1 MAEAVNVK
9 EKNPIL
15 TVGIVVAIFAVVFG
29 LLMVLNKMSF
39 TNMDNTDNP
48 SNVLSVDDGPIESNY
63 TATIKTS
70 MGDIVLALYDTKA
83 PNTVKNFKD
92 LAEKGFYNGLI
103 FHRVIPTFVIQGG
116 DPNGNGTGGPG
127 YKFDDEISDVKFT
140 PYTLAMANSGPNTNG
155 SQFFITT
162 GDIGEANM
170 RNLDGGYTIFGGVL
184 SGQEVVDSISRVET
198 DANDKPL
205 APVTMELITIE
216 KN

>member
-1 MAEAVNVK
+1 MDVTK
-9 EKNPIL
+9 KNTIL
-15 TVGIVVAIFAVVFG
+15 TIGIVVAIFAVVFC

-39 TNMDNTDNP
+39 TNMNN
-48 SNVLSVDDGPIESNY
+48 SVNVPTVEGPVESNY